1 MDDELDTLEA
11 MDTLSDSLDLLQATD
26 PTVALIDVIA
36 EEVILEPIRDLLERF

>member
-1 MDDELDTLEA
+1 MDNELDTLEA

-36 EEVILEPIRDLLERF
+36 EEVILEPIRDLLERL